1 MCYALFKTKH
11 FEVSGQNLPE
21 KDILGSEL
29 RKQ

>member
-11 FEVSGQNLPE
+11 FEVSGPNLPG